1 MSELLK
7 WWKRIKWIRR
17 IIAIAS
23 IVTTVVSVYL
33 WFSDIT
39 VYADVRKQEEVGITS
54 ELSDGSTA
62 PSGSVQALLESCE
75 KIAKYM
81 HDHTYTY
88 DSTASRTPDKYD
100 GPGDGSCCA
109 AYVCWCLHD
118 ANIIQGQEHYCN
130 VHARHEDQ
138 NFTADHIPD
147 DGVWKLLHEDPNWQ
161 KFVAKSVDEL
171 KPGDVQIYKTGT
183 SHTNIYAGD
192 GLYWDAGDSRS
203 QSGAFVGETRTSS
216 YVIGGDNGYTC
227 SYRHISMRKSI
238 GENLMDNRKNK
249 LKKVLL
255 FLIFFFSIIIVVIS
269 CYLLMNKNDKTNPIN
284 TYNDNNLIDTDN
296 KIEENNINTNNTK
309 SSDNSSIIQKA
320 DPGDPD
326 PWGESIPVTEEN
338 LKLKDSTDSYSYFLT
353 KQCLTSFYSSKQN
366 AYNVLPNELK
376 QYDISSF
383 YGRIEDASFCID
395 DIYCANASLSKDIFV
410 VYYRLEI
417 GNGNYSN
424 LCSIVKID
432 KKNLSFAIYPFEYLK
447 LKNISTLNENDMI
460 PIDII
465 NLDYI
470 DKTEYNHYRIDDI
483 STTEVACIREVF
495 ERCRFDY
502 DFDKNHLYSCLN
514 EDYKNQKFENFD
526 SFINYLN
533 TSNILKG
540 SVEKF
545 QVEKMNGYTQ
555 YVVFGSYD
563 NCYIVNYFNI
573 MSYDLL
579 LDNYTIY
586 AQNYL
591 NEYYSNFP
599 NVQAKYC
606 IDRVRKAINDKNY
619 KFVYEKLDLVYK
631 NSNFIDY
638 NSFESYIKQ
647 IFYEKNSFELL
658 NFKKL
663 SSNIFEYTVR
673 ITDETGKSLS
683 YRQLN
688 MTVTLKND
696 ADFVISITQ

>member
-1 MSELLK
+1 MNIG
-7 WWKRIKWIRR
+7 KR
-17 IIAIAS
+17 
-23 IVTTVVSVYL
+23 
-33 WFSDIT
+33 
-39 VYADVRKQEEVGITS
+39 
-54 ELSDGSTA
+54 
-62 PSGSVQALLESCE
+62 
-75 KIAKYM
+75 
-81 HDHTYTY
+81 
-88 DSTASRTPDKYD
+88 
-100 GPGDGSCCA
+100 
-109 AYVCWCLHD
+109 
-118 ANIIQGQEHYCN
+118 
-130 VHARHEDQ
+130 
-138 NFTADHIPD
+138 
-147 DGVWKLLHEDPNWQ
+147 
-161 KFVAKSVDEL
+161 
-171 KPGDVQIYKTGT
+171 
-183 SHTNIYAGD
+183 
-192 GLYWDAGDSRS
+192 
-203 QSGAFVGETRTSS
+203 
-216 YVIGGDNGYTC
+216 
-227 SYRHISMRKSI
+227 
-238 GENLMDNRKNK
+238 K
-249 LKKVLL
+249 LKKMIVFFIIMFFILVAFICYY
-255 FLIFFFSIIIVVIS
+255 FLKNKNNETNSIITS
-269 CYLLMNKNDKTNPIN
+269 ND
-284 TYNDNNLIDTDN
+284 DNLIDISN
-296 KIEENNINTNNTK
+296 KTEKINTTNNATVIE
-309 SSDNSSIIQKA
+309 NGIIPKKA
-320 DPGDPD
+320 DPEDTD
-326 PWGESIPVTEEN
+326 IWGESIPVTEEN
-338 LKLKDSTDSYSYFLT
+338 LKLKYSTDSYSYFLN

-417 GNGNYSN
+417 GNGNYSD

-432 KKNLSFAIYPFEYLK
+432 KKNLSFSIYPFEYLK
-447 LKNISTLNENDMI
+447 LKNISTLIENDMI

-465 NLDYI
+465 NLDDI
-470 DKTEYNHYRIDDI
+470 EKTEYNHYRIDDI
-483 STTEVACIREVF
+483 STTEVACIREIF

-591 NEYYSNFP
+591 NVYSSNLP

-619 KFVYEKLDLVYK
+619 KFVYEKLDSVYK

-647 IFYEKNSFELL
+647 MFYEKNSFEFL

-663 SSNIFEYTVR
+663 SSNIFEYIVK

-688 MTVTLKND
+688 MTVTLKDNT
-696 ADFVISITQ
+696 DFVISIQK